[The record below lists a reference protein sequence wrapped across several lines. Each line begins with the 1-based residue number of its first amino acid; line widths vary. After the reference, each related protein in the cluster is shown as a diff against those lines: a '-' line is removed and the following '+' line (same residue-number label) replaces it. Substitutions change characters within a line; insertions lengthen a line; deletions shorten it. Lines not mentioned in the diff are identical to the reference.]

1 MRPHQ
6 SMGNAVGTDIG
17 DRGPHDGAKHEVR
30 LACTEILKVAGMRG
44 FHTSVIV
51 DDLEFFFD
59 REGIMAAPPFWS
71 HTGRVQQ
78 PQPTEGRSPETQHL
92 ARDPRTQIMEL
103 GRSHCSGREL
113 VRILSPFFESGTYD
127 IFHKN
132 CNSFTDVALYFLV
145 RKRLDGRFNRIER
158 FVAATSPMSTDL
170 LNRLFRAYHESST
183 GVAVDYDVHVT
194 NPRAQG
200 FTVDAVIDSLNE
212 FQKQMIDSDDSEPEV
227 SDEGDY
233 EEEDSDESDSDVDRS
248 CGENAGS
255 KKLLRWI
262 PWPPPC
268 ATA

>member
-1 MRPHQ
+1 MFLLP
-6 SMGNAVGTDIG
+6 MGAAGSG
-17 DRGPHDGAKHEVR
+17 DLLEDGESGAKHEVR

-78 PQPTEGRSPETQHL
+78 PPADGGSVDPQSVVH
-92 ARDPRTQIMEL
+92 DPRTQITEV
-103 GRSHCSGREL
+103 GRSHISGREL

-132 CNSFTDVALYFLV
+132 CNSFTDAALYLLV
-145 RKRLDGRFNRIER
+145 RQRLDSSFNRIER
-158 FVAATSPMSTDL
+158 LVAATSPMSTDL

-183 GVAVDYDVHVT
+183 GQAVDYDVHVT

-200 FTVDAVIDSLNE
+200 FTVDGVIASLKE
-212 FQKQMIDSDDSEPEV
+212 FQKQMSDEDSEDGSDDAESDAESEDYDSDRSNDRIC
-227 SDEGDY
+227 GDPT
-233 EEEDSDESDSDVDRS
+233 
-248 CGENAGS
+248 GS
-255 KKLLRWI
+255 KRWLSMF
-262 PWPPPC
+262 WLPPC
-268 ATA
+268 SST

>member
-1 MRPHQ
+1 
-6 SMGNAVGTDIG
+6 MGNSAGAEN
-17 DRGPHDGAKHEVR
+17 RQDGATHEVK

-78 PQPTEGRSPETQHL
+78 TAEHQPDG
-92 ARDPRTQIMEL
+92 RTQTMEV

-145 RKRLDGRFNRIER
+145 RQRLDGRFNRIER
-158 FVAATSPMSTDL
+158 LVAATSPMSTDL
-170 LNRLFRAYHESST
+170 LNRLFRAYHERST
-183 GVAVDYDVHVT
+183 GEAVDYDVHVT
-194 NPRAQG
+194 NPRAEG
-200 FTVDAVIDSLNE
+200 FSVDGVIQSLKD
-212 FQKQMIDSDDSEPEV
+212 FQKQM
-227 SDEGDY
+227 GD
-233 EEEDSDESDSDVDRS
+233 SDSDTGASDEDEASVASDGSDSDIDRN
-248 CGENAGS
+248 CGDPTGS
-255 KKLLRWI
+255 KSWLR
-262 PWPPPC
+262 WPPPC
-268 ATA
+268 SVT